1 MKKRITRSWACGS
14 KDGLYLDKNLEK
26 KIEKKSFILSNTIQ
40 FFYREMMSFFI
51 LLRKEINPFLNHDA
65 YIYFLNSAAQ
75 TRKTSTFT
83 EVSFAVVC
91 GGF

>member
-1 MKKRITRSWACGS
+1 
-14 KDGLYLDKNLEK
+14 
-26 KIEKKSFILSNTIQ
+26 
-40 FFYREMMSFFI
+40 MMSFFI